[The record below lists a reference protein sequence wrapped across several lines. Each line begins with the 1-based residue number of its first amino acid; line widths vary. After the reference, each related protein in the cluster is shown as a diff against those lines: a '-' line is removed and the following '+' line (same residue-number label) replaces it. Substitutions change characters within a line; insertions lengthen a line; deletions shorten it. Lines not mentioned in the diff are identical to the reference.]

1 MAMNQTLNPLPHPN
15 SSICKRETSISI
27 LFVVPT
33 TAAVMIDNC
42 GRKKEKKENFLKQ

>member
-1 MAMNQTLNPLPHPN
+1 MSSMAMNQTLNPLPHPN

-33 TAAVMIDNC
+33 TTAVMIDNC
-42 GRKKEKKENFLKQ
+42 ERKKKRKK